1 MDSRLDVHRKF
12 LPDQAELARL
22 EVQGSHIHALQR
34 GRTSERLSNQSH
46 SHFIGRGLDFEEV
59 RAYSPGDDIR
69 AMDWRVTARTGK
81 PHIKVYREEHQ
92 RVMVLAIQTSSS
104 MLFGSSGTT
113 KLAQAARMAALL
125 AFSVQRRRDRVCVLL
140 PGDLGGIEIPPCS
153 PRNAMWRM
161 LDFLSRGHA
170 GAGRAV
176 PWGSRLA
183 TMPRGRT
190 VVMIS
195 DFLGWQDGDWQ
206 GLKQAASRHHLAAVQ
221 IFDPRECT
229 MPDIGLAR
237 MAGAGADEAFLIDTG
252 RRRGREAYA
261 ERWEEHRHE
270 LARRLTLARAPFWS
284 VSTTDDATACIA
296 PMATL
301 LGA

>member
-1 MDSRLDVHRKF
+1 MDSRLDDHKPF

-22 EVQGSHIHALQR
+22 ELQASHIRSLQR

-69 AMDWRVTARTGK
+69 AMEWRVTARTGK

-92 RVMVLAIQTSSS
+92 RVMMLAVQVSAS

-113 KLAQAARMAALL
+113 KLAQAVRMAALL
-125 AFSVQRRRDRVCVLL
+125 AFSVQRRRDRVGVLL

-153 PRNAMWRM
+153 PRDAMWRM

-170 GAGRAV
+170 GAHRAV

-195 DFLGWQDGDWQ
+195 DFLGWSDEEWR
-206 GLKQAASRHHLAAVQ
+206 GLRQAASRHQLAAVQ
-221 IFDPRECT
+221 VFDPRECT
-229 MPDIGLAR
+229 MPDIGLVR
-237 MAGAGADEAFLIDTG
+237 MAGADGEPFLIDTG

-261 ERWEEHRHE
+261 ERWEAHSHE
-270 LARRLTLARAPFWS
+270 LARRLTLARAPFWT
-284 VSTTDDATACIA
+284 VSTTDDAAASVA
-296 PMATL
+296 PMSTL